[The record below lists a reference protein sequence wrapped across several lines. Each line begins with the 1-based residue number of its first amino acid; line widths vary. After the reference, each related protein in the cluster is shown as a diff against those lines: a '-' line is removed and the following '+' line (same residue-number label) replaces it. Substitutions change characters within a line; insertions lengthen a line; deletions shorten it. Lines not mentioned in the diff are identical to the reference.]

1 MKNDAWHNN
10 NIKFYLTQYEIFV
23 IMITLYKVGVPP
35 HALWKEKKTPED
47 GDT

>member
-1 MKNDAWHNN
+1 MLDS
-10 NIKFYLTQYEIFV
+10 V
-23 IMITLYKVGVPP
+23 IIRTLYKVGVPP

>member
-1 MKNDAWHNN
+1 MTQIHLTNN
-10 NIKFYLTQYEIFV
+10 PFFEI
-23 IMITLYKVGVPP
+23 IHLLYKVGVPP